1 MKWYNV
7 ELEISIYGKEFEL
20 VNAVERDDA
29 ESIALN
35 RIIKKYN
42 CSPDSV
48 EIIQCK
54 VIED

>member
-1 MKWYNV
+1 MKWYKV
-7 ELEISIYGKEFEL
+7 ELEIPIYGKEFEL
-20 VNAVERDDA
+20 VNTDEKEDA

-35 RIIKKYN
+35 RVIKKYK

-54 VIED
+54 IIED

>member
-20 VNAVERDDA
+20 VNTNEREDA
-29 ESIALN
+29 ELIALN
-35 RIIKKYN
+35 RVIKKYN

-48 EIIQCK
+48 EIIKCI
-54 VIED
+54 VIEN